1 MKRKGAYFCRKERID
16 RKVGMVQF
24 YALCALCV
32 LCGFIS
38 PLVAVQ
44 VADLSRDG
52 VGLVVDAEP
61 ETVDL
66 ARDFY
71 VTVTL
76 TTPPGVTASLPD
88 LRDRF
93 RGFKVAEDFVEEP
106 VTDKDGRTTSVT
118 RWRLEPNPLAEGDER
133 RRYRLAPFVVTVGD
147 GTFATAPVFFAPPSA
162 REAVS
167 GDIEIDPSRDL
178 PPFSWKL
185 VGICAAAV
193 AVALA
198 VLAVAYL
205 IFRKIRTAVR
215 VYRMSPV
222 ERAFY
227 ELDKLLRK
235 DLPARGLYKDFYVEL
250 TMVVR
255 RYIGR
260 QHGVRA
266 PNLTTEEF
274 FDATRNTPSFPQS
287 TLDLLIDFLRRADM
301 VKFAGVESTTEMA
314 DGAIR
319 SARSYLSKDHEIT
332 TRKRLAARKHPYLR
346 RNH

>member
-1 MKRKGAYFCRKERID
+1 MNPMESFFCRKERID
-16 RKVGMVQF
+16 CKVDMVRL
-24 YALCALCV
+24 YGLCALCV

-38 PLVAVQ
+38 PLGAAQ

-61 ETVDL
+61 EAVDL

-147 GTFATAPVFFAPPSA
+147 GTFATAPVLFAPPSA

-193 AVALA
+193 AAALA

-227 ELDKLLRK
+227 ELDKLVQRN
-235 DLPARGLYKDFYVEL
+235 LPGLGLYKDFYVEL

-255 RYIGR
+255 RYIRR
-260 QHGVRA
+260 QYGVRA

-274 FDATRNTPSFPQS
+274 LRAAVADPSFPQTS
-287 TLDLLIDFLRRADM
+287 VTELKAFLESADL
-301 VKFAGVESTTEMA
+301 VKFAGLEATSEMA
-314 DGAIR
+314 AGATGKARNYLTVDG
-319 SARSYLSKDHEIT
+319 KM
-332 TRKRLAARKHPYLR
+332 RKEDGK
-346 RNH
+346 

>member
-1 MKRKGAYFCRKERID
+1 MNGSGYSFCHKEHKD
-16 RKVGMVQF
+16 HKVGIFHFVT
-24 YALCALCV
+24 LCVLCV
-32 LCGFIS
+32 LCGYIS
-38 PLVAVQ
+38 PLYAVQ

-71 VTVTL
+71 VTITL
-76 TTPPGVTASLPD
+76 TSPAGVAASLPD

-93 RGFKVAEDFVEEP
+93 RGFRVAEDFAEEP
-106 VTDKDGRTTSVT
+106 VTGKDGRTTSVT
-118 RWRLEPNPLAEGDER
+118 RWRLEPEPLAQGDER

-147 GTFATAPVFFAPPSA
+147 VAFYTKPVFFDPPAP
-162 REAVS
+162 RESVT
-167 GDIEIDPSRDL
+167 GDLEIDPARDL

-193 AVALA
+193 VAALL

-222 ERAFY
+222 ERALY
-227 ELDKLLRK
+227 ELDKLLQK
-235 DLPARGLYKDFYVEL
+235 GLAERGLYKDFYVEL

-255 RYIGR
+255 RYISR
-260 QHGVRA
+260 QYGVRA

-274 FDATRNTPSFPQS
+274 LRAAVVDVAFPQAS
-287 TLDLLIDFLRRADM
+287 VGELKAFLESADL
-301 VKFAGVESTTEMA
+301 VKFAGLEATSEMA
-314 DGAIR
+314 AGAAGKARNYLTADG
-319 SARSYLSKDHEIT
+319 
-332 TRKRLAARKHPYLR
+332 RLGREDKK
-346 RNH
+346 

>member
-1 MKRKGAYFCRKERID
+1 M
-16 RKVGMVQF
+16 
-24 YALCALCV
+24 
-32 LCGFIS
+32 
-38 PLVAVQ
+38 
-44 VADLSRDG
+44 
-52 VGLVVDAEP
+52 
-61 ETVDL
+61 
-66 ARDFY
+66 
-71 VTVTL
+71 
-76 TTPPGVTASLPD
+76 
-88 LRDRF
+88 
-93 RGFKVAEDFVEEP
+93 AEDFVEEP
-106 VTDKDGRTTSVT
+106 VTDKEGRTTSVT

-227 ELDKLLRK
+227 ELDKLVQR
-235 DLPARGLYKDFYVEL
+235 DLPGQGLYKDFYVEL

-255 RYIGR
+255 RYIRR
-260 QHGVRA
+260 QYGVRA

-274 FDATRNTPSFPQS
+274 LRAAVADPSFPQTS
-287 TLDLLIDFLRRADM
+287 VTELKAFLESADL
-301 VKFAGVESTTEMA
+301 VKFAGLEATSEMA
-314 DGAIR
+314 AGATGKARNYPTVDG
-319 SARSYLSKDHEIT
+319 KM
-332 TRKRLAARKHPYLR
+332 RKEGGK
-346 RNH
+346 